1 MNITCQSVY
10 RLFNNFLASSIACE
24 YKKEQKDTMFL
35 LYNTIKIK
43 QCLGVTLQGS
53 AAEQIM
59 YGFVMFCPL
68 TLQLVQLTDE
78 RENQYIYKRSY

>member
-1 MNITCQSVY
+1 M
-10 RLFNNFLASSIACE
+10 
-24 YKKEQKDTMFL
+24 

-59 YGFVMFCPL
+59 YGVVMSCPL
-68 TLQLVQLTDE
+68 TLQLTDE
-78 RENQYIYKRSY
+78 RENQYIYGDIEN